1 MSHTVAIAFKLNL
14 FATYIKKEKRKNSND
29 ALTNA
34 VNFRKQKDAGK
45 KKSQSSFKQKGPA
58 NSKSKKVIKIVDSD
72 NENISFSKV
81 TTTSV

>member
-45 KKSQSSFKQKGPA
+45 KKSQSTFERKRRA
-58 NSKSKKVIKIVDSD
+58 NSKNEKVIKLIDPG
-72 NENISFSKV
+72 NENI
-81 TTTSV
+81 